1 MQQADSIAH
10 SQHTAHADTASATG
24 AAPVRQLTP
33 AQALRW
39 LPRNATPAQQDS
51 AIQAHFKPAPIRWST
66 RPDTLHLPGHD
77 AGHDLLKA
85 ELPQY
90 YREGFF
96 SHNAMFH
103 PELSGGRIGIAGS
116 PVPYSI
122 HNDDLITSMLVV
134 CFLAAV
140 VAFSHARRFVARQ
153 FKAFFY
159 RPAEGITEV
168 KETSSEMRFQFFL
181 GLVTSLLVALVCYFY
196 TLNFIG
202 TTFTLQSNYQLI
214 AIFFGLTVAY
224 FTGKLLLSTWVNL
237 VFFGKKKNEQ
247 WIKSSLFLLSVEGV
261 LLFPVVLLHAYFGL
275 SPETSITCVAAVAI
289 LVKIM
294 SLSKCLTIFFNRKL
308 VNLQFFL
315 YFCTLEIV
323 PLLVFWSIAVFIGNY
338 LQINF

>member
-1 MQQADSIAH
+1 
-10 SQHTAHADTASATG
+10 
-24 AAPVRQLTP
+24 
-33 AQALRW
+33 
-39 LPRNATPAQQDS
+39 
-51 AIQAHFKPAPIRWST
+51 
-66 RPDTLHLPGHD
+66 
-77 AGHDLLKA
+77 
-85 ELPQY
+85 
-90 YREGFF
+90 
-96 SHNAMFH
+96 MFH

-224 FTGKLLLSTWVNL
+224 FAGKLLLSTWVNL

-275 SPETSITCVAAVAI
+275 SPETSITCVAVVAI